1 MLLGCQFSMIEGIWG
16 PFDVA
21 MVGMWHSCCCPIQ
34 AIHVQGD
41 TKFLRNI
48 ACLEACK
55 QLHKIGALTDYLIPS
70 IVVEEAEVEEFELKQ
85 NFSYDITVQNIFLA
99 TRVKLDPEIGGMQ
112 FDMCFDRGSLS
123 VKLKFKGS
131 INLSSDQVLL
141 CKRFQV
147 NVLGIL
153 MNYKIDK
160 ETLLDKCCLE
170 DDLEI
175 DYLLLPSIAIDETPA
190 VDWLTISSIHP
201 SKVTCRHHETNIWT
215 AKGLVFGCI
224 LQNALVCTPHNG
236 RTYITTNIMELDGNS
251 PLEVGDGEVT
261 TYKKY
266 FGQKHGIQLRFEY
279 QRLLKARHAF
289 PVKNYCHG
297 HRQAKERDASKT
309 FVELPPELCS
319 IIILESLLVAFN
331 FKKMHLDHCPQNKI
345 QSFKVLEAMTTKS
358 CKETFHYESLETL
371 GDSFLKYAYSFRDRS
386 LSVEAMTRGSY
397 MLPDMPRCYQRLE
410 YLGDSVLDYLITMHM
425 EKAARFTV
433 DGGGT
438 QQWTAAGFSGRRQH
452 RSMMLSLGDGGTQRY
467 TIPSD
472 ESNKF

>member
-1 MLLGCQFSMIEGIWG
+1 
-16 PFDVA
+16 
-21 MVGMWHSCCCPIQ
+21 
-34 AIHVQGD
+34 
-41 TKFLRNI
+41 
-48 ACLEACK
+48 
-55 QLHKIGALTDYLIPS
+55 
-70 IVVEEAEVEEFELKQ
+70 
-85 NFSYDITVQNIFLA
+85 
-99 TRVKLDPEIGGMQ
+99 MQ

-123 VKLKFKGS
+123 VKLKYKGS

-141 CKRFQV
+141 C
-147 NVLGIL
+147 
-153 MNYKIDK
+153 KIDK

-201 SKVTCRHHETNIWT
+201 SKVTCWHHETNIWT

-331 FKKMHLDHCPQNKI
+331 FKKMHLDHCPQNRI

-371 GDSFLKYAYSFRDRS
+371 GDSFLKYAVSQQLFNTYQNHHEGLLSVKREKYSFRDRS

-397 MLPDMPRCYQRLE
+397 MLHDMPRCYQRLE

-425 EKAARFTV
+425 YKKYP
-433 DGGGT
+433 GM
-438 QQWTAAGFSGRRQH
+438 TACHPG
-452 RSMMLSLGDGGTQRY
+452 
-467 TIPSD
+467 
-472 ESNKF
+472 N